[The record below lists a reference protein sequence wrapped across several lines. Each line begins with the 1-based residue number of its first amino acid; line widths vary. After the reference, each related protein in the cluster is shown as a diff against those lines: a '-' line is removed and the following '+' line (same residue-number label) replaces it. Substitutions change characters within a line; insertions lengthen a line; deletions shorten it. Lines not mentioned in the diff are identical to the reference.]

1 MMELYW
7 TSRKTIN
14 GLKHFVVINQYESK
28 KEVFIDFVSALDE
41 AISFTISKKVFEE
54 SSQWIKGWNDNER
67 ENIDMK
73 EYLEFK
79 SSIREYKTNKIIF
92 NETSLFNIS

>member
-1 MMELYW
+1 MEIYW

-14 GLKHFVVINQYESK
+14 GLKNFVLINKYKLK
-28 KEVFIDFVSALDE
+28 KEVYLNFVSVLDDE
-41 AISFTISKKVFEE
+41 ISFTISKKVFEK
-54 SSQWIKGWNDNER
+54 SSQWIKGWNYNER

-73 EYLEFK
+73 EYIEFK

>member
-1 MMELYW
+1 MELYW
-7 TSRKTIN
+7 TSRKPIN
-14 GLKHFVVINQYESK
+14 GLKHFVVINQYEFK
-28 KEVFIDFVSALDE
+28 KEVYLDLVSALDE

-67 ENIDMK
+67 ENIDIK

-79 SSIREYKTNKIIF
+79 SSLGSYKSNKIIF

>member
-1 MMELYW
+1 MELYW

-14 GLKHFVVINQYESK
+14 GLKHFVVINQYEFK
-28 KEVFIDFVSALDE
+28 KKVYLEFVSALDE

-54 SSQWIKGWNDNER
+54 SSQWIKGWNENER
-67 ENIDMK
+67 ENIDIK

-79 SSIREYKTNKIIF
+79 SSIRKYKTNKIIF
-92 NETSLFNIS
+92 NETSSFNIS

>member
-1 MMELYW
+1 VELYW

-14 GLKHFVVINQYESK
+14 GLKHFVVINQYELK
-28 KEVFIDFVSALDE
+28 KKVYLDFVSALDE
-41 AISFTISKKVFEE
+41 SISFTISKKVFEE

-92 NETSLFNIS
+92 NETSSFNIS

>member
-1 MMELYW
+1 MELYW

-14 GLKHFVVINQYESK
+14 GLKHFVLINQYRFK
-28 KEVFIDFVSALDE
+28 KEVYLDFVSALDE
-41 AISFTISKKVFEE
+41 SISFTISKKVFER

-79 SSIREYKTNKIIF
+79 SSIKEYKTNKIIF

>member
-1 MMELYW
+1 MYSYW
-7 TSRKTIN
+7 TSRKTIK
-14 GLKHFVVINQYESK
+14 GLKHFVVINKYELK
-28 KEVFIDFVSALDE
+28 KVVYLDFVSVLDD

-54 SSQWIKGWNDNER
+54 SSEWIKGWNDNER
-67 ENIDMK
+67 GNIDIE

-79 SSIREYKTNKIIF
+79 SSIKEYKQSKIYF

>member
-1 MMELYW
+1 MELYW
-7 TSRKTIN
+7 TSRTTIN
-14 GLKHFVVINQYESK
+14 GLKHFVLINQYEFN
-28 KEVFIDFVSALDE
+28 KEVYLDFVSALDE
-41 AISFTISKKVFEE
+41 EISFTISKKVLEE
-54 SSQWIKGWNDNER
+54 SSQWTKGWNFNER

-79 SSIREYKTNKIIF
+79 SSIKEFRNNKIIL

>member
-1 MMELYW
+1 VELYW

-14 GLKHFVVINQYESK
+14 GLKHFVLINQYEIK
-28 KEVFIDFVSALDE
+28 KEVYLDFVSALDE

-54 SSQWIKGWNDNER
+54 SSQWIKGWNDNQR

-79 SSIREYKTNKIIF
+79 SSIREYKPNKIIF
-92 NETSLFNIS
+92 NQTSLFNIS

>member
-1 MMELYW
+1 MELYW

-14 GLKHFVVINQYESK
+14 GLKHFVLINQYEIK
-28 KEVFIDFVSALDE
+28 RETYLDFVSALDE
-41 AISFTISKKVFEE
+41 EISFTISKKVFEE

-67 ENIDMK
+67 ENIDIK

-79 SSIREYKTNKIIF
+79 SSIRENKTNKIIF

>member
-1 MMELYW
+1 MEIYW
-7 TSRKTIN
+7 TSKKTIN
-14 GLKHFVVINQYESK
+14 GLKHFVVINQYVLN
-28 KEVFIDFVSALDE
+28 KEVYLDFVSVLDE
-41 AISFTISKKVFEE
+41 AISFTISKKVFEA

-73 EYLEFK
+73 EYLQFK
-79 SSIREYKTNKIIF
+79 SSRRDHISNKIIV